1 MGVFNRSEFNG
12 CAMRHAAAKIPENP
26 RHPGL
31 DWLPG
36 NKFRKTIAGLGVL
49 AAAATF
55 FTARISINFANE
67 NKDTATI
74 GQTGDSQPPAV
85 SYSNQPGN
93 KQIVDRASRV
103 DICSIWQE
111 QGQIGRDR
119 VCPNPDIQ
127 INPGVQPMGGSDHD
141 TQFYVNINNF
151 DQSTAA

>member
-55 FTARISINFANE
+55 FTTRISINFANE

-74 GQTGDSQPPAV
+74 VQTGDSQPPAV
-85 SYSNQPGN
+85 SDSNQSGN

-119 VCPNPDIQ
+119 ICPNPDIQ
-127 INPGVQPMGGSDHD
+127 INPGVQPMGGSDRD

>member
-26 RHPGL
+26 RHPDL

-49 AAAATF
+49 AAAVTF

-74 GQTGDSQPPAV
+74 VQTGDSQPPAV
-85 SYSNQPGN
+85 SDINQPGN
-93 KQIVDRASRV
+93 KQVVDRASRV

-119 VCPNPDIQ
+119 VCPNYEIQ
-127 INPGVQPMGGSDHD
+127 INPGFHPMGGSDRD
-141 TQFYVNINNF
+141 TQFYVNINDI
-151 DQSTAA
+151 DQSTVA